1 MTAVKLEGF
10 MGLIPRVSARLLPNQ
25 SATTARNVKLQSGE
39 ARGFRIPRE
48 VKDLTDEYFTVRRA
62 YRIPFM
68 EYGDEEEVWLAFD
81 SRNVDIVR
89 SPLVNDLW
97 NRYYW
102 AGDGAP
108 KYNILERIQNGNP
121 EYLLGI
127 PQPDDAPDVE
137 ADYQDSNDE
146 ASTRSY
152 VYTFVSEFGEEG
164 PPSDPSDAT
173 TGGTGTWHLSGMD
186 TTPDDASQRRITKKR
201 IYRTVSGNTGT
212 TFYFV
217 AEIAVDVAT
226 YSDTSLDD
234 EVASNSQLESTN
246 YFPPPSDLEGFV
258 AMPNGFLAGFVGRRL
273 VFSEPYK
280 PHAWPPEYELG
291 TEFEIVSLA
300 VWGNSLVIGT
310 KSQPYIGTGV
320 TPAAFTMQKSDAI
333 MPCLSRRGMVA
344 TDGGV
349 YYPSV
354 NGLVLINSAI
364 PVVATRDIMTKEEW
378 LTRYAVNDIFATS
391 YGTQYIAFDSDSSG
405 FIYDAGENSK
415 LVELD
420 RLTGVEG
427 IETDRYSGVVYVI
440 YQDRV
445 WEWDP
450 EGAERMNW
458 RWKSK
463 EFHFPKPLNF
473 GALKIKFNDETED
486 VAENVGD
493 LYGPYNEDRF
503 AAGPLNTI
511 NGHVI
516 NGVQG
521 AGLVPDWPL
530 PELST
535 SINGSLLY
543 PIALLEAQP
552 STVRFIMYADGVKVF
567 DTIVDDQDM
576 VRLPAGFKRDV
587 YQFEL
592 VSNTEVFSVSIAQSG
607 RELATI

>member
-1 MTAVKLEGF
+1 MTAIKLEGF
-10 MGLIPRVSARLLPNQ
+10 MGLVPRVSARLLAPTA
-25 SATTARNVKLQSGE
+25 ATTARNVKLQSGE
-39 ARGFRIPRE
+39 ARGFRTPRE

-68 EYGDEEEVWLAFD
+68 EYGEEEEIWLAFD
-81 SRNVDIVR
+81 SRDVDIVR
-89 SPLVNDLW
+89 APLVNDVY

-108 KYNILERIQNGNP
+108 KYNTLERLQGSQT

-127 PQPDDAPDVE
+127 PQPDNAPTID
-137 ADYQDSNDE
+137 ADYPDAE
-146 ASTRSY
+146 ELTSTRAY
-152 VYTFVSEFGEEG
+152 VYTFVSDFGEEG
-164 PPSDPSDAT
+164 PPSDPTIA
-173 TGGTGTWHLSGMD
+173 TGGTDGPWEISSMD
-186 TTPDDASQRRITKKR
+186 TTPDQQSSRNITKKR
-201 IYRTVSGNTGT
+201 IYRTVSGNTST
-212 TFYFV
+212 SFYFV
-217 AEIAVDVAT
+217 AEVALNV
-226 YSDTSLDD
+226 TSYEDDSTDD
-234 EVASNSQLESTN
+234 EVVSNNVLESTE

-258 AMPNGFLAGFVGRRL
+258 AMPNGFLVGWVGRRL

-280 PHAWPPEYELG
+280 PHAWPPSYELG
-291 TEFEIVSLA
+291 TEFDIVGLA

-310 KSQPYIGTGV
+310 KSQPYIGAGV

-333 MPCLSRRGMVA
+333 MPCTSRRGMVA

-349 YYPSV
+349 YYPSI

-364 PVVATRDIMTKEEW
+364 PIVATRDIMTKEEW
-378 LTRYAVNDIFATS
+378 LERYNVDDIFATS
-391 YGTQYIAFDSDSSG
+391 YGMQYIAFDSDSSG

-415 LVELD
+415 LVEID
-420 RLTGVEG
+420 RLNGVEG
-427 IETDRYSGVVYVI
+427 IETDRHSGVVYVI

-473 GALKIKFNDETED
+473 GALKIKFNDEIED

-493 LYGPYNEDRF
+493 LYGPYNEARF

-521 AGLVPDWPL
+521 VGLVPDWPL

-607 RELATI
+607 RELAAI